1 MNTQAEELQKD
12 KERILKK
19 MRRSTNGFKKIAKDI
34 ERFKEKVQMGLQTQE
49 VIEEVEMRIAE
60 LFTEYLGPRQEVVNI
75 SIVNKVISQL
85 GLPDG
90 TDADKDFMSNNK
102 NDTNMNTTKKFYRDP
117 DNKTIGGVCSGLA
130 AYLDIDVTLIRIIFL
145 VALICGSL
153 GFWVYVIFWIVAP
166 IAKSASDKCEMR
178 GLPITAENLK
188 RFSSSSK
195 K

>member
-1 MNTQAEELQKD
+1 
-12 KERILKK
+12 
-19 MRRSTNGFKKIAKDI
+19 
-34 ERFKEKVQMGLQTQE
+34 
-49 VIEEVEMRIAE
+49 
-60 LFTEYLGPRQEVVNI
+60 
-75 SIVNKVISQL
+75 
-85 GLPDG
+85 
-90 TDADKDFMSNNK
+90 
-102 NDTNMNTTKKFYRDP
+102 MNTTKKFYRDP

-166 IAKSASDKCEMR
+166 MAKSASDKCEMR

>member
-1 MNTQAEELQKD
+1 M
-12 KERILKK
+12 KK
-19 MRRSTNGFKKIAKDI
+19 VITVGIGGRSFVIDEDAFQRLDAYL
-34 ERFKEKVQMGLQTQE
+34 ERFKEKVQMGYHTQE
-49 VIEEVEMRIAE
+49 VIDEVEMRIAE

-90 TDADKDFMSNNK
+90 TDADKEFMSNENK
-102 NDTNMNTTKKFYRDP
+102 ADSKPMKKFFRDP
-117 DNKTIGGVCSGLA
+117 DNKTVGGVCSGLA

-153 GFWVYVIFWIVAP
+153 GFWIYVIFWIVAP
-166 IAKSASDKCEMR
+166 MAQSASDKCEMR

>member
-1 MNTQAEELQKD
+1 M
-12 KERILKK
+12 KK
-19 MRRSTNGFKKIAKDI
+19 VITVGIGGRSFVIDEDAFQRLDAYL
-34 ERFKEKVQMGLQTQE
+34 ERFKEKVQMGYHTQE
-49 VIEEVEMRIAE
+49 VIDEVEMRIAE

-90 TDADKDFMSNNK
+90 TDADKEFMSNENK
-102 NDTNMNTTKKFYRDP
+102 TDSKPMKKFFRDP
-117 DNKTIGGVCSGLA
+117 DNKTVGGVCSGLA

-153 GFWVYVIFWIVAP
+153 GFWIYVIFWIVAP
-166 IAKSASDKCEMR
+166 MAQSASDKCEMR